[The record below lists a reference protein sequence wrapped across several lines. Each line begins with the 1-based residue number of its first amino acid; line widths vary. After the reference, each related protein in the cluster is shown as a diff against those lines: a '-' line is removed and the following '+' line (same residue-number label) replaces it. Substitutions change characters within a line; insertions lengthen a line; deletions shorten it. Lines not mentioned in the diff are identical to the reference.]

1 MPRPI
6 ELHAAWVYTGEA
18 HSGLLKD
25 HTLCIDENGKIEA
38 LIPTREAA
46 RNPGAQQIELGNHLL
61 MPGLINCHGHAA
73 MTLLRG
79 FADDLALT
87 PWLQD
92 HIWPTEGR
100 WVDADFVRDGVNIAM
115 AEMIKTGT
123 TTFSDQY
130 FFPDS
135 TAQAAC
141 DAGMRCQVNFPI
153 INVPTQWA
161 SEPNE
166 YLSKGL
172 AVRDKFK
179 SSELVSVI
187 FGPHSPYSL
196 EERDIAKIATL
207 ANELEMGIQMHVHE
221 TKPEV
226 LHAVEINGERPI
238 TTLKRLGMLGPH
250 MQCVHMVWLSKDDI
264 RAIADSGSHV
274 IHCPSSNMK
283 LASGACPVSDLLDA
297 GINVAMGTD
306 GAASNNGLNL
316 FAEVRLAALLA
327 KLTTGNPASLN
338 AEQALHMAT
347 LGGAKALGLDH
358 ETGSLQ
364 QGKSADV
371 IAINFDDASMQ
382 PLHNPISQV
391 VYAGHGAHVQH
402 SWVAGRQL
410 LNNGKL
416 QTLDESKIIRSA
428 QAWRAKIASNAN
440 PTTSAKELA

>member
-1 MPRPI
+1 MPTPL
-6 ELHAAWVYTGEA
+6 ELHAAWVYTGDA
-18 HSGLLKD
+18 NSGVLKN
-25 HTLCIDENGKIEA
+25 HTLCVDQRGRIEA
-38 LIPTREAA
+38 LLPTQEAP
-46 RNPGAQQIELGNHLL
+46 RNPNAQQIELGNHLL

-87 PWLQD
+87 PWLQN

-100 WVDADFVRDGVNIAM
+100 WVDGDFVTDGVNIAM

-130 FFPDS
+130 FFPDR
-135 TAQAAC
+135 TAQAAS
-141 DAGMRCQVNFPI
+141 DAGLRCQVNFPI

-161 SEPNE
+161 KTPAE

-172 AVRDKFK
+172 SVRDTFK
-179 SSELVSVI
+179 SSELISVI

-196 EERDIAKIATL
+196 DEKEIAKIATL

-221 TKPEV
+221 TRPEV
-226 LHAVEINGERPI
+226 LHAVEMNGERPI
-238 TTLKRLGMLGPH
+238 ATLNRLGMLGPH

-264 RAIADSGSHV
+264 RVIADSGSHV

-283 LASGACPVSDLLDA
+283 LASGICPVNDLLNA
-297 GINVAMGTD
+297 GINLAIGTD

-327 KLTTGNPASLN
+327 KLSSEDPATLN

-358 ETGSLQ
+358 ETGSLSY
-364 QGKSADV
+364 GKWADM
-371 IAINFDDASMQ
+371 IAVNFDAAAMQ

-402 SWVAGRQL
+402 SWVAGRCL

-416 QTLDESKIIRSA
+416 QTLDEPQIIRTA
-428 QAWRAKIASNAN
+428 QAWRAKIAGSKSDTAY
-440 PTTSAKELA
+440 PKDTP

>member
-1 MPRPI
+1 MPTPA

-18 HSGLLKD
+18 NMGLLQN
-25 HTLCIDENGKIEA
+25 HTICVDQNGKIEA
-38 LIPTREAA
+38 LVPSHEAP
-46 RNPGAQQIELGNHLL
+46 RNPLHQQIELPNHLL
-61 MPGLINCHGHAA
+61 MPGLVNCHGHAA

-100 WVDADFVRDGVNIAM
+100 WVDADFVTDGVNIAM

-130 FFPDS
+130 FFPDM
-135 TAQAAC
+135 TAQAASE
-141 DAGMRCQVNFPI
+141 AGMRCQVNFPV
-153 INVPTQWA
+153 INVSTQWA
-161 SEPNE
+161 NSPAE

-179 SSELVSVI
+179 SSELISVI

-196 EERDIAKIATL
+196 EESDIARIATL
-207 ANELEMGIQMHVHE
+207 ANELDMGIQMHVHE

-226 LHAVEINGERPI
+226 LHAVEVNGERPI
-238 TTLKRLGMLGPH
+238 ATLNRLGMLGPH

-264 RAIADSGSHV
+264 RTIAETGTQV
-274 IHCPSSNMK
+274 VHCPSSNMK
-283 LASGACPVSDLLDA
+283 LASGICPVSDLLAA
-297 GINVAMGTD
+297 GVNVSFGTD

-316 FAEVRLAALLA
+316 FAELRLAALLA
-327 KLTTGNPASLN
+327 KLSSENPATLN
-338 AEQALHMAT
+338 AEQALYMAT

-358 ETGSLQ
+358 ETGSLSV
-364 QGKSADV
+364 GKWADM
-371 IAINFDDASMQ
+371 IAISFDDAAMQ

-391 VYAGHGAHVQH
+391 VYAGHGAHVEH
-402 SWVAGRQL
+402 SWVAGRCL

-416 QTLDESKIIRSA
+416 QTIDESEIIRTA
-428 QAWRAKIASNAN
+428 QAWRRKIADSND
-440 PTTSAKELA
+440 PTS

>member
-1 MPRPI
+1 MPTPL
-6 ELHAAWVYTGEA
+6 ELHAAWVYTGDA
-18 HSGLLKD
+18 NSGVLKN
-25 HTLCIDENGKIEA
+25 HTLCVNQRGRIEA
-38 LIPTREAA
+38 LLPTQEAP
-46 RNPGAQQIELGNHLL
+46 RNPDAQQIELGNHLL

-87 PWLQD
+87 PWLQN

-100 WVDADFVRDGVNIAM
+100 WVDGDFVTDGVNIAM

-130 FFPDS
+130 FFPDR
-135 TAQAAC
+135 TAQAAS
-141 DAGMRCQVNFPI
+141 DAGLRCQVNFPI

-161 SEPNE
+161 KTPAE

-172 AVRDKFK
+172 SVRDTFK
-179 SSELVSVI
+179 SSELISVI

-196 EERDIAKIATL
+196 DEKEIAKIATL

-221 TKPEV
+221 TRPEV
-226 LHAVEINGERPI
+226 LHAVEMNGERPI
-238 TTLKRLGMLGPH
+238 ATLNRLGMLGPH

-264 RAIADSGSHV
+264 RVIADSGSHV

-283 LASGACPVSDLLDA
+283 LASGICPVNDLLKA
-297 GINVAMGTD
+297 GVNLAIGTD

-327 KLTTGNPASLN
+327 KLSSEDPATLN

-347 LGGAKALGLDH
+347 LGGARALGLDH
-358 ETGSLQ
+358 ETGSLSR
-364 QGKSADV
+364 GKWADM
-371 IAINFDDASMQ
+371 IAVNFDTAAMQ

-402 SWVAGRQL
+402 SWVAGRCL

-416 QTLDESKIIRSA
+416 QTLDEPQIIRTA
-428 QAWRAKIASNAN
+428 QAWRAKIAGS
-440 PTTSAKELA
+440 TSDTEYPKDTP